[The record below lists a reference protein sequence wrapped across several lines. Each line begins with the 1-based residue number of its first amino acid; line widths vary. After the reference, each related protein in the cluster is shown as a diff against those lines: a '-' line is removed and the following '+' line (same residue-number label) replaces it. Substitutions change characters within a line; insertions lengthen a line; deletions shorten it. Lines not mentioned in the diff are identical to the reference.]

1 VSPES
6 RNGQPLVLV
15 ADDDPDLL
23 EMVVLLLR
31 RSNYEVVTA
40 RDGEEALRVAL
51 DRLPDLAV
59 LDVKMPGLDG
69 VDVLRRIRDN
79 ETTARMP
86 AILVS
91 AGVEQEKIAAGLAA
105 GANDYVKKPFS
116 PRDLLATVETAL
128 ATGH

>member
-1 VSPES
+1 MSDED
-6 RNGQPLVLV
+6 RNGTLVLV

-31 RSNYEVVTA
+31 RSHYQVVTA
-40 RDGEEALRVAL
+40 RDGEEALRVAFE
-51 DRLPDLAV
+51 RQPSLAV

-79 ETTARMP
+79 EATASMP

-91 AGVEQEKIAAGLAA
+91 AGVEQEKIEAGLAA
-105 GANDYVKKPFS
+105 GANEYVKKPFS
-116 PRDLLATVETAL
+116 PRELLAVVENAL
-128 ATGH
+128 AER

>member
-1 VSPES
+1 MTAES
-6 RNGQPLVLV
+6 GNGRPLVLV

-31 RSNYEVVTA
+31 RSDYQVVTA
-40 RDGEEALRVAL
+40 RDGVEALQVAL
-51 DRLPDLAV
+51 DRHPNLAV

-79 ETTARMP
+79 EATAQMP

-105 GANDYVKKPFS
+105 GANEYVKKPFS
-116 PRDLLATVETAL
+116 PRELLEVVKAAL
-128 ATGH
+128 AAC

>member
-1 VSPES
+1 MSPEGQ
-6 RNGQPLVLV
+6 NGHPLVLV

-31 RSNYEVVTA
+31 RSDYQVVTA

-51 DRLPDLAV
+51 DRRPDIAV

-69 VDVLRRIRDN
+69 VDVLRRIREN
-79 ETTARMP
+79 EATAEMP

-116 PRDLLATVETAL
+116 PRELLATVEAAL
-128 ATGH
+128 VPD